1 MAIRVVSM
9 RLVGLMRTKKLTCSL
24 NYVRLRNDYHEIIQ
38 EKDQAIQKGYIPI
51 VVGNH
56 EDVMEKILIPMKLIK
71 HPYVVNLLDFSAHEL
86 GYNQEGT
93 LRILCHVESFK
104 RMMHIIRILCH
115 VESFKRMM
123 HIISKR
129 K

>member
-1 MAIRVVSM
+1 MKV
-9 RLVGLMRTKKLTCSL
+9 KKITCSF
-24 NYVRLRNDYHEIIQ
+24 NYARLRCDYEIQGI
-38 EKDQAIQKGYIPI
+38 DQAIIQKGYVPI

-56 EDVMEKILIPMKLIK
+56 EDVLEKILIPMKLIK

-93 LRILCHVESFK
+93 LRILCQVESFK
-104 RMMHIIRILCH
+104 RMMN
-115 VESFKRMM
+115 
-123 HIISKR
+123 IISKG